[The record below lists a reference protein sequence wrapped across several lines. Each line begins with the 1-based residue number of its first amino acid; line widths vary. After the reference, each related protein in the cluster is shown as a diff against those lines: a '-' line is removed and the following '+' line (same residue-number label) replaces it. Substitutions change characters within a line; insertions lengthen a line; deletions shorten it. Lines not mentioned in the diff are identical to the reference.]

1 MQACFLEA
9 ASSFRAHVGYGRCCH
24 VKRLGKPRLPG
35 SCGEGGGGGGSQTTG
50 VLRFLNARHSGT
62 VLIFLFLL
70 SREDFLASCADV
82 PRGRGPVVTSPPPP
96 LLRPL
101 EAARR
106 SISSSTDVCCGIFNL
121 CERRLFSPSLRN
133 PHFPA
138 HTRCANSCFLPKCLL
153 APGCQCVEA
162 WLGVFSTMLL

>member
-1 MQACFLEA
+1 MFPRGCFQFPSARWLWALLPCETTRQASFAGELRGGGRGGGIANNRRPSFSQCQTFWHRSHFPF
-9 ASSFRAHVGYGRCCH
+9 SSLSGR
-24 VKRLGKPRLPG
+24 LFGKLCGRTTWTG
-35 SCGEGGGGGGSQTTG
+35 SCGY
-50 VLRFLNARHSGT
+50 F
-62 VLIFLFLL
+62 
-70 SREDFLASCADV
+70 
-82 PRGRGPVVTSPPPP
+82 PPP

-162 WLGVFSTMLL
+162 RLGVFSTMLL

>member
-35 SCGEGGGGGGSQTTG
+35 SCGEGGEGGIANNRRPSFSQCQTFWHRSHFPFSSLSGRLFGKLCGRTTWTGSCG
-50 VLRFLNARHSGT
+50 YF
-62 VLIFLFLL
+62 
-70 SREDFLASCADV
+70 
-82 PRGRGPVVTSPPPP
+82 PPP